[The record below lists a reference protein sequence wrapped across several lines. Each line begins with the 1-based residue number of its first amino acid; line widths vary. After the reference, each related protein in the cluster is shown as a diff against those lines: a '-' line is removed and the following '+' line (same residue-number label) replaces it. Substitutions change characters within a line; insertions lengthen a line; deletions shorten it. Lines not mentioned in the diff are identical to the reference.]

1 MDRPIK
7 ILFLA
12 ANPKDT
18 SQLRLDE
25 EMRGIDQALRQSE
38 FRDKFDIKQHW
49 AVRVVD
55 LQSYLLRHEPDIVH
69 LSGHGSPSN
78 EIMLEGIA
86 GESQTVSSLALSQ
99 LFSVLKDNIRC
110 VVLNACYSEQQAL
123 AIAKHIDCV
132 IGMSKAIGDS
142 AAVSFAVAFYQALG
156 YGRDI
161 KAAFDLGCVQI
172 NLESLNEQDTPKL
185 LAFNSN
191 PQEIVFARSK
201 PKPKA
206 EREAENSSKK
216 IRRWGNLPVGRL
228 IMSILFVLLLLLMV
242 TPNFRRLV
250 LPDHVPKQQRL
261 AVLPFRAIGE
271 NPVNE
276 ALSQGLLYTVTNI
289 LTKEQFHDAVRV
301 IPANEVLDE
310 GITNTR
316 TAANMFGVNIA
327 ISGSI
332 ERSGEFVRLTL
343 NLVDV
348 VSRMGLNSRTINVH
362 PTNVLAF
369 QEEVVEKLAELL
381 EVKLSSES
389 VQILQAGGTR
399 VPGAYEFYLQGRG
412 YLQEFTIEANIDA
425 AISLFERAI
434 TKDTSYALAYAGLGE
449 AYLRKYERTEDQAWI
464 NKAFQYGE
472 RAITIDNRLSPAYFV
487 RGLYYNIRKR
497 YEKAEVEFRQALEL
511 EPTNAA
517 IYRGLATAYDGLN
530 KLDLAE
536 KTYKKA
542 IDSQSAYWA
551 GYNDLGIFY
560 YIQGRH
566 EEAIEQFRHVTEL
579 APDNPVGYYNLGLQ
593 YYKMGHLDKAIPW
606 YKKATEIKSD
616 DLETTADASFSL
628 GGIYYG
634 QDNFVE
640 AIRMYTNTLALKRD
654 HIWGWQMLA
663 NANFHSGEKDNA
675 RTAWKH
681 AISLAKERL
690 KKIPSD
696 TDALEILACAHAMLG
711 ERDQALAAIGR
722 LLAQEHKEA
731 ELLQQIGIA
740 YEVLGERDL
749 ALQYIAGA
757 LKHGLTPAR
766 IETEKW
772 LRDLRNDPRYQKL
785 ISN

>member
-1 MDRPIK
+1 
-7 ILFLA
+7 
-12 ANPKDT
+12 
-18 SQLRLDE
+18 
-25 EMRGIDQALRQSE
+25 MRGIDQALRQSD
-38 FRDKFDIKQHW
+38 FRDKFEIKQHW

-55 LQSYLLRHEPDIVH
+55 LQSCLLRHKPDIVH
-69 LSGHGSPSN
+69 FSGHGSPSN
-78 EIMLEGIA
+78 EIMFEDIDGD
-86 GESQTVSSLALSQ
+86 SQSVSSLAVSQ

-156 YGRDI
+156 YGRNV

-191 PQEIVFARSK
+191 PQEIVFARSE
-201 PKPKA
+201 PKPKS
-206 EREAENSSKK
+206 EREADNSSKK
-216 IRRWGNLPVGRL
+216 IRRWRNLPAGRL
-228 IMSILFVLLLLLMV
+228 IMSSLFVLLLLFMMI
-242 TPNFRRLV
+242 PNFRRLV
-250 LPDHVPKQQRL
+250 LPDHGPKQQRL

-343 NLVDV
+343 NLVDAA
-348 VSRMGLNSRTINVH
+348 SRTELNSRTINMH
-362 PTNVLAF
+362 PTNALAF

-412 YLQEFTIEANIDA
+412 YLQEFTTEANLDA
-425 AISLFERAI
+425 AISLFERALA
-434 TKDTSYALAYAGLGE
+434 KDTSYALAYAGLGE
-449 AYLRKYERTEDQAWI
+449 AYLRKYEYTEDQVWI
-464 NKAFQYGE
+464 DQAFQYGE
-472 RAITIDNRLSPAYFV
+472 RAIAFDKRLSPAYFV
-487 RGLYYNIRKR
+487 RGLYYNIKER
-497 YEKAEVEFRQALEL
+497 YEEAEVEFRQALEL

-517 IYRGLATAYDGLN
+517 AYRGLARAYDELN

-542 IDSQSAYWA
+542 IDSQPEYWA
-551 GYNDLGIFY
+551 SYNDLGIFY
-560 YIQGRH
+560 EMQGRH

-579 APDNPVGYYNLGLQ
+579 APDNPVGYYHLGRQ
-593 YYKMGHLDKAIPW
+593 YHKMGHLDKAIPW

-616 DLETTADASFSL
+616 DLETTAEALFSL

-634 QDNFVE
+634 QDNFAE
-640 AIRMYTNTLALKRD
+640 AIRMYTKTLAIQGD

-663 NANFHSGEKDNA
+663 NANFHAGEKDNA
-675 RTAWKH
+675 RAAWKR
-681 AISLAKERL
+681 AISLAEERL

-696 TDALEILACAHAMLG
+696 ADALEILACAHAMLG
-711 ERDQALAAIGR
+711 ERDQALVAIGR
-722 LLAQEHKEA
+722 LLAQERKDA
-731 ELLQQIGIA
+731 ELLQQVGIV

-749 ALQYIAGA
+749 ALRYFEEA
-757 LKHGLTPAR
+757 LKNGLSPAL

-772 LRDLRNDPRYQKL
+772 LRALRTDPRYRKL
-785 ISN
+785 IQPYKSRSPI